1 MSNLIQMLIQILN
14 LKRLGNAFMSK
25 RNLGDSYKL
34 ISSFFSIQVICNVYN
49 IVCFHLCMNQLVSTH
64 GEFVCVRACVR
75 VCVCVSVCVC
85 LHVYTLRW
93 IRILLLFSNFERQ
106 LSTKRSYI
114 LKQNFFKYVW
124 PFGGHQAPKDSFFR
138 RKNRHSWQLHKIE
151 ILPLAKIYPC
161 KMSRTKNLLKMFI
174 LLDKSFVC
182 FKVVF
187 MCMYEPIS
195 RFACMHIFMSSNINE
210 VIKAVLNLF
219 FFFLRRHLTHTK
231 STKKH

>member
-1 MSNLIQMLIQILN
+1 MYITLYVFIYVWTSWYQRMV
-14 LKRLGNAFMSK
+14 S
-25 RNLGDSYKL
+25 
-34 ISSFFSIQVICNVYN
+34 
-49 IVCFHLCMNQLVSTH
+49 LC
-64 GEFVCVRACVR
+64 VCVRA
-75 VCVCVSVCVC
+75 CVCVSVCVC

-124 PFGGHQAPKDSFFR
+124 PFGGHQASKDSFFR
-138 RKNRHSWQLHKIE
+138 RKNRHSWQLHQIE

-161 KMSRTKNLLKMFI
+161 KMPRKKNLLKMFI
-174 LLDKSFVC
+174 LLYKNFVS

-195 RFACMHIFMSSNINE
+195 RFACMHMFMSSNINE